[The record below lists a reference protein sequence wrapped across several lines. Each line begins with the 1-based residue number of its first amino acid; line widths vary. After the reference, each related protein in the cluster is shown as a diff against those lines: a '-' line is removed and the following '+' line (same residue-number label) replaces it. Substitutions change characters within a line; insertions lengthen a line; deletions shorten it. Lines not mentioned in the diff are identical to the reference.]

1 MAKNPLIDFPSTP
14 YKTLAFDQITPEH
27 FMPAVNHWME
37 VARERQQ
44 AIVENVE
51 APSFENTLVA
61 LEFATSELNVVSS
74 CFFNLNS
81 AETNDD
87 IQSVAR
93 ELSPLLTKFS
103 NETLLNE
110 PLFLRIKA
118 VWENRAAEDLTG
130 EQQRLL
136 KETYEGFVRN
146 GALLQ
151 GADREALTAISETL
165 SKASLEFGEHVL
177 KETQA
182 FEYHTTNEDDLNGL
196 GEDMINEAASIAQS
210 KEKEGYVLTL
220 DMPTYISVMKY
231 AENAALREHFYKAYA
246 SRGAKQNEF
255 NNETVITTLVN
266 KRLEKANLLGFKS
279 HAELTLSRRMAK
291 KPEVVLGFLKDLKE
305 LAKPAAE
312 ADLKRVKEFAA
323 ANGAEGDFQPWDFS
337 FWSEKLKKATLSLDD
352 ALLKPYFKL
361 ENVRQGA
368 FDVAGKLFG
377 LRFVKNEEIATY
389 HKDVEV
395 FEVFDKNNQF
405 LSVLYTDFFPRSG
418 KRAGAWMTSYRNMYQ
433 KDGQTVRPHI
443 SIVCNFTKPT
453 ASAPSLLTFNEVT
466 TLFHEF
472 GHALH
477 GMMAQGTYPS
487 LTGTS
492 VYWDFVELPSQIME
506 NWCYQPEALKMFAK
520 HYETGEVL
528 PTEYIDKIV
537 QSQQFMEGYA
547 TLRQLN
553 FAFLDMAWHNNQQPF
568 EGSVASFEAEATAD
582 TQLFDKVEGTLSSSA
597 FSHIFQGGYSAGY
610 YSYKWA
616 EVLDADA
623 FGRFEEEGIFSTEV
637 ADDFA
642 KLLSSGGTVAPDELF
657 RNFRG
662 RNPKVDAL
670 LRRAGIAA

>member
-1 MAKNPLIDFPSTP
+1 MAMNPLIDFPSTP
-14 YKTLAFDQITPEH
+14 YQSLAFDQIIPEH

-37 VARERQQ
+37 VARERHNDI
-44 AIVENVE
+44 ATNEE
-51 APSFENTLVA
+51 APSFENTLEA

-81 AETNDD
+81 AETNED
-87 IQSVAR
+87 IQTIAR

-130 EQQRLL
+130 EQHRLL

-182 FEYHTTNEDDLNGL
+182 FEYHTTNVDDLNGL
-196 GEDMINEAASIAQS
+196 AEDMISEASAVAKS
-210 KEKEGYVLTL
+210 KEKEGYVLAL

-255 NNETVITTLVN
+255 NNEAVITTLVN
-266 KRLEKANLLGFKS
+266 KRLEKAKLLGFES
-279 HAELTLSRRMAK
+279 HAELTLSKRMAK
-291 KPEVVLGFLKDLKE
+291 KPEVVLDFLRDLKE

-312 ADLKRVKEFAA
+312 ADLKRVKKFAA
-323 ANGAEGDFQPWDFS
+323 ENGAEAGFQPWDFS

-352 ALLKPYFKL
+352 ALLKPYFQL
-361 ENVRQGA
+361 EHVRQGA
-368 FDVAGKLFG
+368 FDVASKLFG
-377 LRFVKNEEIATY
+377 LRFEKNENISTY
-389 HKDVEV
+389 HEDVEV

-418 KRAGAWMTSYRNMYQ
+418 KRAGAWMTSYRSMYQ
-433 KDGQTVRPHI
+433 KDSQTVRPHI

-537 QSQQFMEGYA
+537 LSQQFMEGYA

-553 FAFLDMAWHNNQQPF
+553 FAFLDMAWHNNKQPF
-568 EGSVASFEAEATAD
+568 EGAVASFEAAATAD

-623 FGRFEEEGIFSTEV
+623 FGRFEEEGVFSTEV

-642 KLLSSGGTVAPDELF
+642 KVLSSGGTVAPDELF

-662 RNPKVDAL
+662 RDPKVDAL
-670 LRRAGIAA
+670 LRRAGIAS